1 MAKTLTIL
9 ITGTRKGIGRH
20 LVNYYRKKNYRVIG
34 CSRGAV
40 DYEFENYEH
49 YKLDVSNERSVKK
62 MFMSIRKKYRRLDIL
77 INNAGLASMNHI
89 LLTPPKDVEKIMNIN
104 FVSLFH
110 ITKESVKIMRANGES
125 GRIINLVSIASS
137 LNIEGESVYIA
148 SKSAVSAF
156 TRSMVRELSPFGITI
171 NAIGV
176 PLMNIGLVEKV
187 PLHLKE
193 TILSKQGFKRF
204 GETKDISNVIS
215 FLMKEESSYISG
227 QIINLAGVPI

>member
-1 MAKTLTIL
+1 MKKKFF
-9 ITGTRKGIGRH
+9 ITGTSRGIGH
-20 LVNYYRKKNYRVIG
+20 SLAIDYLAAGHSVIG
-34 CSRGAV
+34 CSRSESTINDPNYCHYIV
-40 DYEFENYEH
+40 DLSSEE
-49 YKLDVSNERSVKK
+49 
-62 MFMSIRKKYRRLDIL
+62 SIRTLFFKMREDDVVFDVLV
-77 INNAGLASMNHI
+77 NNAGSAFMNHI

-215 FLMKEESSYISG
+215 FLMKEESSYIS
-227 QIINLAGVPI
+227 

>member
-89 LLTPPKDVEKIMNIN
+89 LLTPKSKAQEIIDTNFIGTFLMSREAAKIM
-104 FVSLFH
+104 
-110 ITKESVKIMRANGES
+110 KKNGY
-125 GRIINLVSIASS
+125 GRIINITSVGTQMKLK
-137 LNIEGESVYIA
+137 GEAIYTA
-148 SKSAVSAF
+148 SKAAVENLTIVMS
-156 TRSMVRELSPFGITI
+156 RELAEYGITV
-171 NAIGV
+171 NGV
-176 PLMNIGLVEKV
+176 GPTPASTDLIKFVPKEKIDNIIRELAFDR
-187 PLHLKE
+187 L
-193 TILSKQGFKRF
+193 
-204 GETKDISNVIS
+204 TKMSDITNVID
-215 FLMKEESSYISG
+215 FLKSKKSDYITG
-227 QIINLAGVPI
+227 QVIYLGGG